1 LHAWTRYGLVLCL
14 LHACL
19 KTLTC
24 WI

>member
-14 LHACL
+14 LHTCL

>member
-14 LHACL
+14 LYTCL